1 MMPQGMN
8 YKYKIIHEHSW
19 DDIEKKTEEMLNEG
33 YQLVGVPTP
42 YDDPVHGKE
51 IIQCM
56 ILPEMDM
63 SQQPG
68 TNNQLTEE
76 QKAEMDA
83 QVTERIDAELAQYT
97 KDLLEVNDLHIVAEE
112 QQILLYRKQKNLGPI
127 SGSLLVSEIKHGK
140 HAPNDLDESKVLNEL
155 DNAIVKGLG
164 VAQDENS

>member
-1 MMPQGMN
+1 MMPQGMT
-8 YKYKIIHEHSW
+8 YKYKILHEHSW
-19 DDIEKKTEEMLNEG
+19 DDMEKRTEEMLNKG

-63 SQQPG
+63 SQQPAEG
-68 TNNQLTEE
+68 QLTEE

-83 QVTERIDAELAQYT
+83 QVTAKINENLAQYT
-97 KDLLEVNDLHIVAEE
+97 KDLLDVNDLSIVAEN
-112 QQILLYRKQKNLGPI
+112 QQVVLYRKQKNLGAI
-127 SGSLLVSEIKHGK
+127 SGSLLISEIKHGK
-140 HAPNDLDESKVLNEL
+140 HSPKDLDESKVLEEL

-164 VAQDENS
+164 VASDENS

>member
-1 MMPQGMN
+1 MMPQGMT
-8 YKYKIIHEHSW
+8 YKYKILHEHSW
-19 DDIEKKTEEMLNEG
+19 DDMEKRTEEMLNKG

-63 SQQPG
+63 SQQ
-68 TNNQLTEE
+68 TAESQLTEE

-83 QVTERIDAELAQYT
+83 QVTKNINENLAQYT
-97 KDLLEVNDLHIVAEE
+97 KDLLDVNDLNIVAEN
-112 QQILLYRKQKNLGPI
+112 QQVVLYRKQKNLGAI
-127 SGSLLVSEIKHGK
+127 SGSLLISEIKHGK
-140 HAPNDLDESKVLNEL
+140 HSPKDLDESKVLEEL

-164 VAQDENS
+164 IANNENS